1 MPLKGMYQTFAFLS
15 QFLTVSAFDTFLQ
28 WHHILLSSFLLNINS
43 LLRPWKGRQQL
54 WRRRKNILPI
64 DSQSYENSFSSIN
77 HYLLPKYPALCNT
90 PNKKY
95 RVVQLNFTPE
105 IKHFILRS
113 SSELVRS
120 RDVRSTRLQPADIGY
135 PTGYGEKL
143 SSSQAQ
149 LGQATCLAVA

>member
-28 WHHILLSSFLLNINS
+28 WHQILLSSFLLKINS

-77 HYLLPKYPALCNT
+77 HYLLPNYPALCNT

-113 SSELVRS
+113 SSVLVRS
-120 RDVRSTRLQPADIGY
+120 RDVRSTRLYGQLSLDKTADL
-135 PTGYGEKL
+135 T
-143 SSSQAQ
+143 S
-149 LGQATCLAVA
+149 GQGWEITELL